1 MKYSCDNYHRCLLPL
16 RTFHHYHSTAS
27 AMPIQSF
34 YENFQMDLVINADE
48 IDNEDD
54 EVPVTIDIIVIVK
67 LK

>member
-1 MKYSCDNYHRCLLPL
+1 
-16 RTFHHYHSTAS
+16 
-27 AMPIQSF
+27 MPIQSF